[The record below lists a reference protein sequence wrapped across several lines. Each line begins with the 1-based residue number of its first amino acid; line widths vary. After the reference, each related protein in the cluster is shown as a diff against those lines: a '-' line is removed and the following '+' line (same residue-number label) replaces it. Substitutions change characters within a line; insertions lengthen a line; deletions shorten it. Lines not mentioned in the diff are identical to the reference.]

1 MLLIE
6 QFYQFLKCYVTI
18 CPLFFEKLGLAD
30 KEKIHS
36 QIISWLFSQE
46 LQLID
51 KSTKKAL
58 YLKLFKCELPEN
70 YAVYTEWKNMDVVF
84 LDLTGDKPKEALVI
98 ENKLK
103 SELHSNAIRTDLRVL
118 EFAKNETPSTLIA
131 EELSTGKADFNYKKS
146 NRFY

>member
-1 MLLIE
+1 MK
-6 QFYQFLKCYVTI
+6 QQ
-18 CPLFFEKLGLAD
+18 PNFFEKLGLAD

-51 KSTKKAL
+51 ESTKSDL
-58 YLKLFKCELPEN
+58 YSKLFKCELPEK

-103 SELHSNAIRTDLRVL
+103 SELHSNQLT
-118 EFAKNETPSTLIA
+118 K
-131 EELSTGKADFNYKKS
+131 Y
-146 NRFY
+146 Y